1 MESEVEVVILTFPEK
16 SYLRIKFPSKNDR
29 LRPARC
35 SWVWIVDTDNQTI
48 EQYLLEK
55 SHYQLAQK
63 LKSGTLESEV
73 IKGFQINVTE
83 IFE

>member
-1 MESEVEVVILTFPEK
+1 MTDYALHGVAE
-16 SYLRIKFPSKNDR
+16 Y
-29 LRPARC
+29 
-35 SWVWIVDTDNQTI
+35 WIVDTDNQTV

-63 LKSGTLESEV
+63 LKSGTLELEV
-73 IKGFQINVTE
+73 IKGFQINVAE